1 VQPRPPR
8 RVCPPCTAPRCPPS
22 PSWSRPRPSPS
33 PSPTPRPRS
42 AQPSAQP
49 TKPVK
54 AKVIDITEADEITGD
69 RPTGELTPIGIRQIA
84 AGSSLLRI
92 RQDFIDLIVKTADQ
106 I

>member
-1 VQPRPPR
+1 MHRAALSALAILVASATVALAQPNPRP
-8 RVCPPCTAPRCPPS
+8 AP
-22 PSWSRPRPSPS
+22 
-33 PSPTPRPRS
+33 TS

>member
-1 VQPRPPR
+1 MHRAALSALAILVASATVALAQPNPRP
-8 RVCPPCTAPRCPPS
+8 APTS
-22 PSWSRPRPSPS
+22 A
-33 PSPTPRPRS
+33 PT
-42 AQPSAQP
+42 SAQP

>member
-1 VQPRPPR
+1 MHRAALSALAILVASATVAFAQPNPGPAQ
-8 RVCPPCTAPRCPPS
+8 T
-22 PSWSRPRPSPS
+22 
-33 PSPTPRPRS
+33 S

-49 TKPVK
+49 SKPVK

>member
-1 VQPRPPR
+1 MHRAALSALAILVASATVALAQPNPRPAQ
-8 RVCPPCTAPRCPPS
+8 T
-22 PSWSRPRPSPS
+22 
-33 PSPTPRPRS
+33 S
-42 AQPSAQP
+42 AQTSAQP

>member
-1 VQPRPPR
+1 MHRAALSALAILVASAT
-8 RVCPPCTAPRCPPS
+8 VAL
-22 PSWSRPRPSPS
+22 
-33 PSPTPRPRS
+33 
-42 AQPSAQP
+42 AQPNAGPAPTSAQP

>member
-1 VQPRPPR
+1 MHRAALSALALLVASATVAVAQPNPRPAP
-8 RVCPPCTAPRCPPS
+8 TAAS
-22 PSWSRPRPSPS
+22 
-33 PSPTPRPRS
+33 TS
-42 AQPSAQP
+42 ATP

-69 RPTGELTPIGIRQIA
+69 RPSGELVPISAREAIKS
-84 AGSSLLRI
+84 SSLLRI

>member
-1 VQPRPPR
+1 MHRAALSALAILVASATVAFAQPN
-8 RVCPPCTAPRCPPS
+8 
-22 PSWSRPRPSPS
+22 SRPAPI
-33 PSPTPRPRS
+33 S
-42 AQPSAQP
+42 AQTSAQP

>member
-1 VQPRPPR
+1 MHRAALSALAILVASATVALAQPNPRP
-8 RVCPPCTAPRCPPS
+8 AP
-22 PSWSRPRPSPS
+22 
-33 PSPTPRPRS
+33 TS
-42 AQPSAQP
+42 AQTSAQP

>member
-1 VQPRPPR
+1 MHRAALSALAILVASATVAFAQPNPGP
-8 RVCPPCTAPRCPPS
+8 
-22 PSWSRPRPSPS
+22 
-33 PSPTPRPRS
+33 